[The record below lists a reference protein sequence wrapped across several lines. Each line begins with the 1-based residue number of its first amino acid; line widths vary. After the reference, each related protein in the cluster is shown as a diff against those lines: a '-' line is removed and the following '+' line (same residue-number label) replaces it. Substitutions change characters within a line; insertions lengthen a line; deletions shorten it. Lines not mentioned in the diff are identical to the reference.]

1 MTHFLRISLEE
12 KEEGWVSMDIEGKDQ
27 HGHNLT
33 FIKEVIIG
41 FEDGREEEVASKGH
55 KCVIKLEKNR
65 I

>member
-1 MTHFLRISLEE
+1 
-12 KEEGWVSMDIEGKDQ
+12 MDIEGKDQ